1 MSAAAEIE
9 RFARDV
15 LGNDAL
21 RAEVAALG
29 TDQDA
34 IMGLANARGYQF
46 TRADVEALRSSG
58 ELNDE
63 QLAAVAGGAIL
74 VQTLKRR

>member
-15 LGNDAL
+15 LGNDAP

-34 IMGLANARGYQF
+34 IMGLARTPG
-46 TRADVEALRSSG
+46 TG
-58 ELNDE
+58 P
-63 QLAAVAGGAIL
+63 GGPVL
-74 VQTLKRR
+74 G